1 MATGTVRWFNSTI
14 GFGFIRTDDGLK
26 NVVVDVTAVEE
37 AGLSALEEGQN
48 VQFDLVKSRN
58 GEIFA
63 GNLKIIFKEGLPD
76 LQVAPKI
83 NADRAT
89 QLKREAV
96 SGQTESRSV
105 PS

>member
-14 GFGFIRTDDGLK
+14 GFGFIRTDDGSR

-48 VQFDLVKSRN
+48 IQFDLVKSRN

-63 GNLKIIFKEGLPD
+63 GNLRILFKEEGLPD
-76 LQVAPKI
+76 LQLAPKI
-83 NADRAT
+83 NADHVT
-89 QLKREAV
+89 QLNREAREG
-96 SGQTESRSV
+96 S
-105 PS
+105 